1 MWEKKKK
8 SLVVVMEFK
17 RVMVGGIG
25 VVVVVVVDFTS
36 VWIFV
41 SQT

>member
-1 MWEKKKK
+1 M
-8 SLVVVMEFK
+8 VMEFK
-17 RVMVGGIG
+17 RVMSKEGGGIG
-25 VVVVVVVDFTS
+25 VVVVVDFTS

>member
-8 SLVVVMEFK
+8 SLVVVMDFK
-17 RVMVGGIG
+17 RVMGGGIG
-25 VVVVVVVDFTS
+25 VVVVVVDFTS

>member
-17 RVMVGGIG
+17 RVMGGGIG
-25 VVVVVVVDFTS
+25 VVVVVDFTS